1 MAGRARSI
9 CMASRQRRGP
19 RPAPALAAERSRA
32 VRRRAYVAAEA
43 RRNLSQKE
51 SDALETLEAL
61 LGRLEVAPFQS
72 GNTLPD
78 AARVL
83 PEKDQPVLAAA
94 ICMRCA
100 ALVTGDRTHFSVL
113 YGKTLAGVTIYS
125 PRMLAEALLD

>member
-1 MAGRARSI
+1 
-9 CMASRQRRGP
+9 
-19 RPAPALAAERSRA
+19 
-32 VRRRAYVAAEA
+32 VAAEA

-72 GNTLPD
+72 GNPLPD

-94 ICMRCA
+94 IRMRCA